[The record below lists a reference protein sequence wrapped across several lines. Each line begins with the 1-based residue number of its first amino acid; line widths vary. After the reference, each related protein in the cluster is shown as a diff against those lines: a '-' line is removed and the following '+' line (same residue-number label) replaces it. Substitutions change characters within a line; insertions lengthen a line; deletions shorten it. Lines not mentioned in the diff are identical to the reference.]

1 MRKDMNKIITA
12 EFLEVDY
19 NKPKPDC
26 VLYLPLNTSHFSMA
40 VIMANNSAFDSY
52 VYYEGELN
60 SNANDYEKLK
70 KIENVVTLAAFMPIF
85 SKIVVFIPHVNINA
99 PKAYNKILQIALENR
114 VSIYEVPH
122 GLFQS
127 GYNLKDNSTIID
139 ITSYYNGIGINLPS
153 ITKKRACWY
162 GDNGI
167 GYPDTINKNILK
179 NNVLPNFILISTNT
193 NWFLFSMEDKRN
205 FFKLVFEFANSHPEK
220 MFIWSPHPAEMNT
233 DTYTSAISNSLPPNI
248 HIYGANKDI
257 YFNGIENT
265 NDLIPYCTSGIT
277 TLSTCILNYEIHNK
291 RVNLFN
297 CEGVASLIATL
308 KTVSTFTELDEIQLN
323 PAEIE
328 SGYLKNYNPEIFDQF
343 LSEPVEEDDM
353 IHASY
358 LTAFL

>member
-52 VYYEGELN
+52 IYYEGELN
-60 SNANDYEKLK
+60 SNANDHEKLK

-99 PKAYNKILQIALENR
+99 PKSYNKILQIALENR
-114 VSIYEVPH
+114 ISIYEVPH

-167 GYPDTINKNILK
+167 GYPDTINKATLK
-179 NNVLPNFILISTNT
+179 DHVLPNFILISTNT

-205 FFKLVFEFANSHPEK
+205 FFKLIFEFANSHPQT

-233 DTYTSAISNSLPPNI
+233 DTYTSAISNSLPSNI
-248 HIYGANKDI
+248 HIYGADKDI

-277 TLSTCILNYEIHNK
+277 TLSTCILNYEIHHK
-291 RVNLFN
+291 RVNLFS
-297 CEGVASLIATL
+297 CEGVKSLIATL
-308 KTVSTFTELDEIQLN
+308 KTVSTFTKLDEIQLN
-323 PAEIE
+323 PVEIE
-328 SGYLKNYNPEIFDQF
+328 SGYLKKYNPEIFDQF
-343 LSEPVEEDDM
+343 LSEPVLENDM
-353 IHASY
+353 IHPSY
-358 LTAFL
+358 LIAFQ